1 MEKVMD
7 PAPILGS
14 LTGFLCSFVLVYYC
28 RRRPQEF
35 KIPDPIVIV
44 HREENPGDP
53 S

>member
-1 MEKVMD
+1 MY
-7 PAPILGS
+7 PISILGS
-14 LTGFLCSFVLVYYC
+14 LTGFICLFVGVYYC

-44 HREENPGDP
+44 RREENPGDP

>member
-1 MEKVMD
+1 MD

-35 KIPDPIVIV
+35 KLYEPHPDPIVIV
-44 HREENPGDP
+44 NREENPGDP
-53 S
+53 N